1 MILGSRS
8 RPFLKTLLIASLL
21 VASSN
26 RFSDAGVD
34 QGGTARR
41 GRLVSLRGDGTA
53 LKGYLVKPEGKGP
66 FPGVIVIQEWWGLN
80 DQIKGVA
87 DRLASEGYVA
97 LAPDLYHG
105 KLATDPEKAHEL
117 MRGVE
122 EKEALADLSASL
134 EYLKALPEVEKGKVG
149 SVGFCMGGGLSLR
162 LALNRSDLAGAVM
175 FYGSPETDPEVLKQ
189 AACPV
194 LGLFGEEDQ
203 GIPREKVEAMVTG
216 LRQAGREAEVHFYP
230 KAGHAF
236 FNETRPSY
244 SAEAAADAWKRTL
257 AFFQARLKG

>member
-1 MILGSRS
+1 MILASRS
-8 RPFLKTLLIASLL
+8 HPFSKGLLITFLL
-21 VASSN
+21 VASWTH
-26 RFSDAGVD
+26 FSEGAAQRGS
-34 QGGTARR
+34 ARR
-41 GRLVSLRGDGTA
+41 GRTVSLRSDATA

-66 FPGVIVIQEWWGLN
+66 FPGVVVIQEWWGLN

-122 EKEALADLSASL
+122 EKVALGDLSA
-134 EYLKALPEVEKGKVG
+134 ALDFLREQPEVGQGKVG
-149 SVGFCMGGGLSLR
+149 SIGFCMGGGLALR
-162 LALNRSDLAGAVM
+162 LALSRSDLAGAVM
-175 FYGSPETDPEVLKQ
+175 FYGSPETDPEALKK

-203 GIPREKVEAMVTG
+203 GIPRDKVDAMVSG
-216 LRQAGREAEVHFYP
+216 LRQAGRDAEVHFYP

-244 SAEAAADAWKRTL
+244 SPEAAADAWKRTL
-257 AFFQARLKG
+257 AFFQAQLKG